1 MLRAALLS
9 FLIIAECSRELELQF
24 PEEGGLDYQEST
36 PTGPED
42 STDVD
47 AVSWMDPPD
56 CGGSHESHFC
66 THPLNYP
73 DELVGALVG
82 KNTHVVNKLIPKEPS
97 IELR

>member
-1 MLRAALLS
+1 MLRAALIS
-9 FLIIAECSRELELQF
+9 FLIIAECSRKLELQF
-24 PEEGGLDYQEST
+24 PEDYQEIT
-36 PTGPED
+36 TTEPED

-47 AVSWMDPPD
+47 AVSWVDPPD

-66 THPLNYP
+66 AHPVNYP
-73 DELVGALVG
+73 DELVGALVV